1 MSVMDY
7 DKNEPNH
14 TPIIVSIIVTIV
26 VILLMCYG
34 LILYFKGELKLQEN
48 TNEALGRN
56 GFDLKQLNQYE
67 NDFLNSK
74 KDDKIT
80 IDDAIYL
87 ISTKYS
93 N

>member
-1 MSVMDY
+1 MLWI
-7 DKNEPNH
+7 N
-14 TPIIVSIIVTIV
+14 IV
-26 VILLMCYG
+26 
-34 LILYFKGELKLQEN
+34 FQRELKLQEN